1 MESSVLPRYFGY
13 GEVLEYLGGQWHQL
27 IHAVENSL
35 ASFSSGHVIQPV
47 RTSVPLG
54 KHEGFLFS
62 MQAYDKK
69 EEALASKLVTVYPR
83 NKKIGLPSIQATV
96 LHYDVTN
103 GNLLAIMD
111 GEVITC
117 MRTAAASAVA
127 TKYLAPKDPKIL
139 AILGSGS
146 QARSHY
152 QALSHLFNFEKV
164 HVWNI
169 HQDSANNFVSEIQ
182 NGGQSAVSFAS
193 VEECVKDADV
203 IVTVTMATSPILQKE
218 WVKTGAHINA
228 VGAPVPTWQE
238 LSCELMRSSV
248 VYVDS
253 KEGALVESGDIIIS
267 QAEIYAEIGE
277 VVLGKKDAFR
287 SETTVFKSLGMAV
300 EDVAAAKLVYS
311 QFLLKKGTS
320 PGNR

>member
-1 MESSVLPRYFGY
+1 MESRNPPLHFGH
-13 GEVLEYLGGQWHQL
+13 GEISEYLGGQWHQL
-27 IHAVENSL
+27 IQAVENAL
-35 ASFSSGHVIQPV
+35 ASFSSGEVIQPV
-47 RTSVPLG
+47 RTLVPMEE
-54 KHEGFLFS
+54 HEGLLFS
-62 MQAYDKK
+62 MQAYNKK
-69 EEALASKLVTVYPR
+69 ENALASKLVTVYPQ

-96 LHYDVTN
+96 LLYNVTN

-111 GEVITC
+111 GEIITC

-139 AILGSGS
+139 AILGSGK

-152 QALSHLFNFEKV
+152 QALSCLFNFEKV

-169 HQDSANNFVSEIQ
+169 HQDSANDFVAEIQ
-182 NGGQSAVSFAS
+182 NDGQNAVSFTSAK
-193 VEECVKDADV
+193 ECVKDADV

-238 LSCELMRSSV
+238 LSCDLMRSSV

-253 KEGALVESGDIIIS
+253 KEGALVESGDVIIS

-277 VVLGKKDAFR
+277 VVLGKKEAFPGK
-287 SETTVFKSLGMAV
+287 TTVFKSLGMAV
-300 EDVAAAKLVYS
+300 EDVAAAKLVYN
-311 QFLLKKGTS
+311 QFLLKKGP
-320 PGNR
+320 PGNND